1 MDIDTGGAAAPTE
14 PVDATVAEEVVT
26 PPNPISTE
34 SEAAAAPEPKGKT
47 PSIDE
52 ALDRAAA
59 TVEAKTK
66 SKAEGK
72 GDEAADASKPARAE
86 DGRFAAKEPAK
97 DAPKD
102 GAKNDEAPK
111 DAAKP
116 APKSN
121 DEAAA
126 KAPGDAA
133 PSSDQAPKPSA
144 TEAAKHPAPARF
156 SNDAKAVWDAA
167 PEPVRAEVA
176 RMERELSAGIEKY
189 RTRAERDEQLED
201 FHQLASRSGT
211 DVKTAL
217 TKYTNMEALLR
228 QNPLRGLEEVC
239 ANIGVSLKDVA
250 QIVLGQTPDQER
262 SQAEATIRD
271 LRNQVAGLQEQ
282 IAGMTDRFAQQDQRA
297 VEERVAAW
305 AADKPLFEVL
315 APHIAQEMQATG
327 GRDLDQAYQAV
338 LQKHPQLAALASPP
352 PAEDPATIKPAASE
366 APAAPDPEA
375 QTRKGSKSITGA
387 PSAGSTPGAK
397 RRLPSIDEAIDAAFA
412 AHS

>member
-14 PVDATVAEEVVT
+14 PVDAPIAEEVVT

-34 SEAAAAPEPKGKT
+34 SENEPTGKT

-59 TVEAKTK
+59 KVEAKA
-66 SKAEGK
+66 KAK
-72 GDEAADASKPARAE
+72 GESERDQPAEVGKPARAE
-86 DGRFAAKEPAK
+86 DGRFATKEAT
-97 DAPKD
+97 PKD
-102 GAKNDEAPK
+102 GAKDDKAPK

-116 APKSN
+116 EPKS
-121 DEAAA
+121 DDQAAA
-126 KAPGDAA
+126 KPPGEAA
-133 PSSDQAPKPSA
+133 QNGDQTSKPPA
-144 TEAAKHPAPARF
+144 TEPAKHPAPARF
-156 SNDAKAVWDAA
+156 STDAKAAWDAA

-189 RTRAERDEQLED
+189 RTRAERDEQLEE

-217 TKYTNMEALLR
+217 TKYTNMETLLR

-262 SQAEATIRD
+262 SQAEATIRE

-282 IAGMTDRFAQQDQRA
+282 IAGVTDRFVQQDQRA
-297 VEERVAAW
+297 VETQVAEW
-305 AADKPLFEVL
+305 AADKPLFDVL

-327 GRDLDQAYQAV
+327 SRDLDQVYQAV

-352 PAEDPATIKPAASE
+352 PAADPATIKPAASE

-412 AHS
+412 ATG